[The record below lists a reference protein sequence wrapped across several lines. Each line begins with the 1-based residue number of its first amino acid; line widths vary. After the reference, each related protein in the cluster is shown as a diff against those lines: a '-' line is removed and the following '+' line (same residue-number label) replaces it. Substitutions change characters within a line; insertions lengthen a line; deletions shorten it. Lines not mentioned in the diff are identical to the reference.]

1 MDREGASRGWLGG
14 ALVGI
19 AIVAALV
26 AGGYWLKKH
35 NSKASRE
42 DQYRQMREDRQRNAD
57 PGKVLRDAQR
67 REEISRRKAEQQ
79 REQSAGK
86 GGQ

>member
-1 MDREGASRGWLGG
+1 MNPQGASRGWLGG
-14 ALVGI
+14 AIVGI

-35 NSKASRE
+35 NAKADRQ
-42 DQYRQMREDRQRNAD
+42 DQYKQIREDRQRNAD
-57 PGKVLRDAQR
+57 PAKVLRDAQR
-67 REEISRRKAEQQ
+67 MEEISRKKAEQQ
-79 REQSAGK
+79 REQAAGK